1 MENAT
6 NNRIKIGFGWVFFQ
20 ISALKGTLLKVAVL
34 LLILIALAFVLT
46 PSDDDFDYHFVEEDG
61 LITVLSSF
69 FLASAAAFSFVG
81 RSLGDQSDKA
91 SIRAWSILAIGFAFL
106 SIDEVFQIH
115 EQLGWLLEDYFDSGI
130 FRNWND
136 VIVIGYGLAAIP
148 ILWLLLPSVKNHKA
162 MMILLA
168 LGFGFY
174 TLHTVTDS
182 VVEDSTTLSIIIEES
197 FKLTFVIL
205 FSFAAYSG
213 MSERLS
219 DSGRAIQPPPRS

>member
-1 MENAT
+1 MT
-6 NNRIKIGFGWVFFQ
+6 NLNPDQKAVGLSWVIFQ
-20 ISALKGTLLKVAVL
+20 LSALKWTMLKVTGL
-34 LLILIALAFVLT
+34 LLILIAVAFVLT
-46 PSDDDFDYHFVEEDG
+46 PSDDDFDHHFVEEDG
-61 LITVLSSF
+61 FITVLSSF

-81 RSLGDQSDKA
+81 KSLGDQSDKT
-91 SIRAWSILAIGFAFL
+91 SIRAWSILAVGFAYL

-115 EQLGWLLEDYFDSGI
+115 EQLGWLIEDYFDSGI

-148 ILWLLLPSVKNHKA
+148 ILWLLLPSIKNHKA

-174 TLHTVTDS
+174 ALHTITDS

-197 FKLTFVIL
+197 FNLTCVIL
-205 FSFAAYSG
+205 FSFAAYRG

-219 DSGRAIQPPPRS
+219 DSGRAIQPPSRS